1 MVMVRVIP
9 CLDVKDGRVV
19 KGINFEG
26 LRDIGDAV
34 EAARRYDEA
43 DADELV
49 FLDISATAEG
59 RKTMLDVVARVAEQV
74 FIPLTVGG
82 GVSAV
87 EHVEALLH
95 AGADKVAINSA
106 AVKDPTLITRAS
118 ERFGAQCVVVAV
130 DAKRVA
136 NVDAKRVA
144 VEGGGTRFEVFVAG
158 GKVPTGKDALA
169 WIEEAVARGAGEISL
184 TSIDADGT
192 KQGFDLELLRLARER
207 VNVPIVASGGAGK
220 LSHFKDAV
228 TAGADAVL
236 AASLFHDRVL
246 TIDDVKGHLAGEG
259 IDVRFRPQMEESGG
273 EPTFDKDGLLPTI
286 LVDAATGEVLTF
298 AYSNAESWR
307 RMRATGET
315 WLWSRSRQALWRKGA
330 TSGHT
335 QRVQS
340 IALDCDRDAAVVRV
354 FAHGPACHT
363 GARSCFCQAG
373 PSRAGSSL
381 VALDDVLAQRQRE
394 RPAGSYTTQL
404 LADDNK
410 RMKKLGEELVE
421 FVRALHVGTNDDVI
435 EEASDLLFHM
445 AVALR
450 AKDLTLKDVSHKLL
464 ERAR

>member
-1 MVMVRVIP
+1 MVRVIP

-19 KGINFEG
+19 KGVNFEG

-82 GVSAV
+82 GVSAL
-87 EHVEALLH
+87 EHIEALLH

-106 AVKDPTLITRAS
+106 AVKDPSLINRAS
-118 ERFGAQCVVVAV
+118 ARFGAQCIVIA
-130 DAKRVA
+130 
-136 NVDAKRVA
+136 VDAKRVA
-144 VEGGGTRFEVFVAG
+144 VEGVENGGGDTRFEVFVAG
-158 GKVPTGKDALA
+158 GKVPTGREALG
-169 WIEEAVARGAGEISL
+169 WIEEAVERGAGEILL

-192 KQGFDLELLRLARER
+192 KQGFDLELLRLARQR
-207 VNVPIVASGGAGK
+207 VNVPIVASGGAGV
-220 LSHFKDAV
+220 LSHFADAANV
-228 TAGADAVL
+228 GADAVL
-236 AASLFHDRVL
+236 AASLFHDGVL
-246 TIDDVKGHLAGEG
+246 SIDDVKAHLAGVG
-259 IDVRFRPQMEESGG
+259 VDVRFRPAMHETGG
-273 EPTFDKDGLLPTI
+273 EPRFDAAGLLPTI

-298 AYSNAESWR
+298 AYSNAESFR

-335 QRVQS
+335 QRVRS
-340 IALDCDRDAAVVRV
+340 IAVDCDHDAVVVRV
-354 FAHGPACHT
+354 EPHGPACHT
-363 GARSCFCQAG
+363 GARSCFCQTA
-373 PSRAGSSL
+373 PSFAGSAF
-381 VALDDVLAQRQRE
+381 VALDDVLAQRQQE
-394 RPAGSYTTQL
+394 RPAGSYVTQL

-410 RMKKLGEELVE
+410 RFKKLGEELVE
-421 FVRALHVGTNDDVI
+421 FVRALHVGSDDDVI

-450 AKDLTLKDVSHKLL
+450 AKNISLKDVSHKLL

>member
-106 AVKDPTLITRAS
+106 AVKDPDLITRAS

-130 DAKRVA
+130 DAKRVP
-136 NVDAKRVA
+136 

-158 GKVPTGKDALA
+158 GKVPTGKEALA
-169 WIEEAVARGAGEISL
+169 WIEEAVARGAGEILL

-207 VNVPIVASGGAGK
+207 VNVPIVASGGAGA

-236 AASLFHDRVL
+236 AASLFHDRIL

-259 IDVRFRPQMEESGG
+259 VDVRFRPRMEVTGG
-273 EPTFDKDGLLPTI
+273 EPVFDRDGLLPTI

-298 AYSNAESWR
+298 AFSSVESWR

-315 WLWSRSRQALWRKGA
+315 WLWSRSRKELWRKGA

-335 QRVQS
+335 QRVRS

-354 FAHGPACHT
+354 EAHGPACHT

-381 VALDDVLAQRQRE
+381 VTLDDVLAQRQRE

-421 FVRALHVGTNDDVI
+421 FVRALHVGSTDDVI

-450 AKDLTLKDVSHKLL
+450 AKALTLKDVSHKLL
-464 ERAR
+464 DRAR